1 MGRPYVRRH
10 MQEKIM
16 DCIFCRIIS
25 GEIPSDILYQDEQ
38 VVAFRDINPK
48 ATVHLLLVPRKHIKS
63 VAELSEDEASIMGHL
78 VTVAN
83 RLAREAGISEKG
95 YRLVVNSGPEGG
107 QEVPHLHLHLLGGRQ
122 MGILG

>member
-1 MGRPYVRRH
+1 
-10 MQEKIM
+10 M

-48 ATVHLLLVPRKHIKS
+48 APVHLLLVPLKHIES

>member
-10 MQEKIM
+10 TQEKIM

-48 ATVHLLLVPRKHIKS
+48 APVHLLLVPLKHIES

-83 RLAREAGISEKG
+83 RIAREAGISEKG

>member
-1 MGRPYVRRH
+1 LGRPYVRRH
-10 MQEKIM
+10 TQEKIM

-48 ATVHLLLVPRKHIKS
+48 APVHLLLVPLKHIES

>member
-1 MGRPYVRRH
+1 
-10 MQEKIM
+10 M

-25 GEIPSDILYQDEQ
+25 GDIPSDILYQDEQ

-48 ATVHLLLVPRKHIKS
+48 ATVHLLLVPRKHIES
-63 VAELSEDEASIMGHL
+63 LAALSEDEASIMGHL

>member
-1 MGRPYVRRH
+1 
-10 MQEKIM
+10 M

-25 GEIPSDILYQDEQ
+25 GDIPSDILYQDEQ

-48 ATVHLLLVPRKHIKS
+48 APVHLLLVPRKHIES

>member
-1 MGRPYVRRH
+1 
-10 MQEKIM
+10 M

-48 ATVHLLLVPRKHIKS
+48 APVHLLLVPRKHIES

>member
-1 MGRPYVRRH
+1 
-10 MQEKIM
+10 M

-48 ATVHLLLVPRKHIKS
+48 APVHLLLVPREHIET

-78 VTVAN
+78 VAVAN
-83 RLAREAGISEKG
+83 RLAREAGISDKG

>member
-1 MGRPYVRRH
+1 MG
-10 MQEKIM
+10 
-16 DCIFCRIIS
+16 CIFCRIIS
-25 GEIPSDILYQDEQ
+25 GDIPSDILYQDEQ
-38 VVAFRDINPK
+38 VVAFRDITPK
-48 ATVHLLLVPRKHIKS
+48 APVHLLLVPRKHIES

-78 VTVAN
+78 VTAAN

-95 YRLVVNSGPEGG
+95 YRMVVNSGPEGG

>member
-1 MGRPYVRRH
+1 

-48 ATVHLLLVPRKHIKS
+48 ATVHLLLVPRKHIES

>member
-1 MGRPYVRRH
+1 
-10 MQEKIM
+10 M

-48 ATVHLLLVPRKHIKS
+48 APVHLLLVPRKHIES

-78 VTVAN
+78 VAVAN

>member
-1 MGRPYVRRH
+1 
-10 MQEKIM
+10 M

-25 GEIPSDILYQDEQ
+25 GDIPSDILYQDEQ

-48 ATVHLLLVPRKHIKS
+48 APVHLLLVPRKHIES
-63 VAELSEDEASIMGHL
+63 LAELSKDEASIMGHL
-78 VTVAN
+78 VAVAN
-83 RLAREAGISEKG
+83 RLAREAGISDKG

-122 MGILG
+122 LGILG